1 MFEKW
6 RDFWIGL
13 LCAIMSL
20 SMIAGMIIALIT
32 YSSMIS

>member
-20 SMIAGMIIALIT
+20 GMIASMIIALIT
-32 YSSMIS
+32 YASSIS